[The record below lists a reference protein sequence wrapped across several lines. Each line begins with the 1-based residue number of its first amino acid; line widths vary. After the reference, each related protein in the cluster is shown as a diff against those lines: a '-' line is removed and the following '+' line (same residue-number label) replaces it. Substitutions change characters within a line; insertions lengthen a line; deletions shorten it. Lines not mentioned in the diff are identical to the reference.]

1 MEKYITIKQAA
12 KLLHVTPTTL
22 RNWDRSGK
30 LRAYRHPANQYR
42 LYRLDRIELLLRR
55 LERSR
60 IQKVKRKIDVY

>member
-42 LYRLDRIELLLRR
+42 LYRLDQIELLLRR